1 NHVLRTHH
9 LHGNRRT
16 ALRSA
21 LSVLNLQCRDRSPD
35 CDRYRE
41 RSGSDAGQSRLSR
54 DPWQQAQQTHSKVRL
69 VNLNRH
75 AEKLSEAEDQMDLHC
90 SHHASPVPVF
100 CYEASAASSAS
111 AAEPR
116 LLSLDRCQ
124 SCPASHT
131 TTSRSPIATWLRVPT

>member
-1 NHVLRTHH
+1 TEERNRSRLNLRRAACILDGANPQNGSVGGNHVLRTHH

-54 DPWQQAQQTHSKVRL
+54 DPWQKSQQTHSKVRL
-69 VNLNRH
+69 VNLYRH
-75 AEKLSEAEDQMDLHC
+75 AEKLSEAEDQLDLHW
-90 SHHASPVPVF
+90 SPHASPGPVF

-111 AAEPR
+111 AAE
-116 LLSLDRCQ
+116 
-124 SCPASHT
+124 
-131 TTSRSPIATWLRVPT
+131 